1 MRNIEKT
8 IAEGTRI
15 VEMNP
20 GRTSINYL
28 DFKRMEEIGED
39 SKVGAM
45 YNAFL
50 VGLALGNRIGRSQA
64 ANK

>member
-8 IAEGTRI
+8 IAEGRRI
-15 VEMNP
+15 VKNNP
-20 GRTSINYL
+20 GRTSLNYN
-28 DFKRMEEIGED
+28 DIKQMEEIGESGKAAD
-39 SKVGAM
+39 M